1 MSFALYGRTVACLLL
16 ALGLSDCSHVPVT
29 SMFKLARIDVTK
41 SEPAELRAAI
51 KLPDV
56 LALQPRGVKM
66 RIAVK
71 IGSGPG
77 ESEEFALQQLADERD
92 LASLRDEHETGTRI
106 LAYRLDT
113 KDLPR
118 MAAFRTAA
126 LQAKEKSGERG
137 TLSISIR
144 PEACRHGELPAGPI
158 LISTYLRT
166 EETGKYVLLMR
177 NIDVRSLDPSRDVAT
192 LITPCK

>member
-1 MSFALYGRTVACLLL
+1 MSHLRYGRAAAFLLL
-16 ALGLSDCSHVPVT
+16 TLWLFGCSHIPVT
-29 SMFKLARIDVTK
+29 SMVKLTRIDVTK

-56 LALQPRGVKM
+56 LALQPRGVRM

-71 IGSGPG
+71 IGSGPDV
-77 ESEEFALQQLADERD
+77 SEEFALQELADARD

-106 LAYRLDT
+106 LAYRLDA

-118 MAAFRTAA
+118 MAAFRSAA
-126 LQAKEKSGERG
+126 LRAKEKSGERG

-144 PEACRHGELPAGPI
+144 PEACRHGELPVGPI
-158 LISTYLRT
+158 LISAYLRT
-166 EETGKYVLLMR
+166 EETGSYVPLMR
-177 NIDVRSLDPSRDVAT
+177 NIDARGIDPGGELTT
-192 LITPCK
+192 LIPPCK

>member
-1 MSFALYGRTVACLLL
+1 MSYLRYGRAVACLLL
-16 ALGLSDCSHVPVT
+16 TLWLFGCSHMPVT
-29 SMFKLARIDVTK
+29 SMVKLTRIDVTK

-56 LALQPRGVKM
+56 LALQTRGVRM

-71 IGSGPG
+71 IGSGPDV
-77 ESEEFALQQLADERD
+77 SEEFALQELADARD
-92 LASLRDEHETGTRI
+92 LASLRDEHEAGTRI
-106 LAYRLDT
+106 LAYRLNA

-118 MAAFRTAA
+118 MAAFRTTA

-144 PEACRHGELPAGPI
+144 PEACRHGELPTGPI

-166 EETGKYVLLMR
+166 EETGSYVPLMR
-177 NIDVRSLDPSRDVAT
+177 NIDVRSLDPSGELTT
-192 LITPCK
+192 LIPPCK